1 MSLFGDRG
9 NQSQI
14 PLISW
19 DRICLPKENRGLGLR
34 LARDVNRA
42 YLTKLAFLFFQNAD
56 LLWVRVLQNKYFR
69 YIVNGLRP
77 RNRSRLSALW
87 RGISKECPTMISGA
101 RSAIR
106 NGVGMLFWLDCWNDK
121 GERLIDLVDR
131 DVETIDLD
139 ASVADLVDIT
149 RQWNFE
155 QLNPYLPREGLDLV
169 AGMTPPQQDAGDDEW
184 VWGCE
189 GNRRFTIRSAY
200 NLICKTSQL
209 QTLDVW
215 RWKGPN
221 KIHHFLWLA
230 AHDQLLTNHARK
242 RRNLI
247 NDANCHWCPH
257 QEETV
262 LHVLRDCRFAK
273 EVWRLNDRG
282 LHSDSNWQGPIPA
295 WLNSHLPRDGDLK
308 FGITCWFL
316 WRSRNESIFEGASTS
331 ANNIAIKSAIWMGEV
346 TRALNR
352 EITWLDGIGRSI
364 ATWISWEPRPRGWVT
379 LNSDGAVNTDS
390 GKASAGGLIR
400 DNLGMVLNAYT
411 VNLGSCTITR
421 AEIR

>member
-1 MSLFGDRG
+1 
-9 NQSQI
+9 
-14 PLISW
+14 
-19 DRICLPKENRGLGLR
+19 
-34 LARDVNRA
+34 
-42 YLTKLAFLFFQNAD
+42 
-56 LLWVRVLQNKYFR
+56 
-69 YIVNGLRP
+69 
-77 RNRSRLSALW
+77 
-87 RGISKECPTMISGA
+87 
-101 RSAIR
+101 
-106 NGVGMLFWLDCWNDK
+106 
-121 GERLIDLVDR
+121 
-131 DVETIDLD
+131 
-139 ASVADLVDIT
+139 
-149 RQWNFE
+149 
-155 QLNPYLPREGLDLV
+155 
-169 AGMTPPQQDAGDDEW
+169 MTPPQQDAGDDEW

-262 LHVLRDCRFAK
+262 LHVLRDC
-273 EVWRLNDRG
+273 
-282 LHSDSNWQGPIPA
+282 S
-295 WLNSHLPRDGDLK
+295 
-308 FGITCWFL
+308 
-316 WRSRNESIFEGASTS
+316 
-331 ANNIAIKSAIWMGEV
+331 
-346 TRALNR
+346 
-352 EITWLDGIGRSI
+352 